1 MTLSPYVYKERMDLI
16 SNLVTVKLGNKFFY
30 TVEFQFRTGAAHK
43 GKTHRLLINVSI
55 KPEYMDLNTAI
66 GAVLQRRSV
75 ANA

>member
-1 MTLSPYVYKERMDLI
+1 MTLSPYVYKRKNGFNLH
-16 SNLVTVKLGNKFFY
+16 LVTVKLGNKFFY